1 MSSIHMAGSQ
11 QREALGTWRKSFPWE
26 SSTWLRTRGAGGSR
40 WPGVEHIPHAPRDL
54 LPAQVGVWH
63 RRRSGSDRTHQAPR
77 GHSWIVPWRTPAHF
91 LLELVDVSSYLHNI
105 WPNFV
110 FTEYLITADWIQK
123 WLKILPAL
131 IINVLI
137 VFSSW
142 GWFFCLACSI

>member
-1 MSSIHMAGSQ
+1 MCSSHGAGSQ
-11 QREALGTWRKSFPWE
+11 QREALGTGRKSFPWE
-26 SSTWLRTRGAGGSR
+26 NSTWLRRQQVAQHGSHPSPP
-40 WPGVEHIPHAPRDL
+40 WNL
-54 LPAQVGVWH
+54 LPVQVGTWQ
-63 RRRSGSDRTHQAPR
+63 RRKSGPDRTHQAPR
-77 GHSWIVPWRTPAHF
+77 VQSWIVPSRTPKHL

-110 FTEYLITADWIQK
+110 FTEYLITADWMQK

-142 GWFFCLACSI
+142 GWFFFCLACST